1 MKITAPPI
9 EWCNILFQLLI
20 KYFSK
25 ILSDSKLK
33 FFRLTKM
40 FKIKSL
46 QTKAQYFIRG
56 SDKMAQIAALRQAR
70 FYLQRQAAAA
80 AVDVVVFHVLWLVYC
95 GTAVD
100 ELQ

>member
-1 MKITAPPI
+1 
-9 EWCNILFQLLI
+9 
-20 KYFSK
+20 
-25 ILSDSKLK
+25 
-33 FFRLTKM
+33 
-40 FKIKSL
+40 
-46 QTKAQYFIRG
+46 
-56 SDKMAQIAALRQAR
+56 MAQIAALRQAR